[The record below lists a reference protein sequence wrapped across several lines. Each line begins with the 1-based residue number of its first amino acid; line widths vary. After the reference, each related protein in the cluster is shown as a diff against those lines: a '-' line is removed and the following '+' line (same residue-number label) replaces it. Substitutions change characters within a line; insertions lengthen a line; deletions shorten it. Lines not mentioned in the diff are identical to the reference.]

1 MAQVIRPRG
10 ALTAEQKS
18 ARARPWPVLR
28 ARNRPLTPMGD
39 FQRDSISEF
48 AVEPNRL
55 SHELDAELSQI
66 VNEEQLCLVRVI
78 EHVQNSRSKP
88 PARANATYSN
98 YDAQLLALRD
108 EMVSTRLED
117 LPPLLEQMERL
128 QSLADRRRK
137 DQNMG
142 TVDVRSPYFGR
153 LVLAENGR
161 QREVLIGRST
171 YLDTQSGIRI
181 VDWRDAPVSRLY
193 YRYQEGDE
201 YSENFGGRDTEGEI
215 VTRRSLTIAEGQL
228 RRIGCPQGAFARTIQ
243 GAWRRL
249 DVTSRRL
256 HGGEGSATRPEARGR
271 GVLGVGDATLI
282 DDKSLREITALI
294 DPHQFD
300 LITCA
305 DSGLVVIQ
313 GGAGSGKTTIG
324 LHRLAYLSYRDQR
337 RFRAERMLVV
347 VFNQALCRYISQVL
361 PSLGVEGVAI
371 RTYSEFAAKLRL
383 AHFEGLTSNYNAD
396 TPSSVSKL
404 KKHPLML
411 RLIDN
416 YVSDAACE
424 FESGLRTVLERN
436 AIPEGNVLL
445 TKAWKSNARRPLRH
459 RIYQVRSAAAKN
471 PESLGLDSRVA
482 LERIVAAGLRKSRDI
497 VTAWA
502 DILSDL
508 PRLQRQFDEY
518 APGTFSQS
526 ELSRAHEWSATRCTR
541 ILSEVD
547 RAREEEAHGNQYQP
561 RMEFDADDDDPDDDD
576 RELGIDGRQVDE
588 ATTLDREDD
597 TLLLRLHQK
606 LKGPLMRGAKT
617 KEALIYEHI
626 LVDEAQDYSPVEL
639 ALVLDM
645 LSPGRSI
652 TLAGDTAQR
661 LLMDNGFSDWRTVLA
676 DLGLSHV
683 EIEPLRLGY
692 RSTQEI
698 TDVAHWVL
706 GKLASEEKGIAA
718 RSGAP
723 VELLQFA
730 HSGDAAGFLAEQ
742 LRALMHTEPR
752 ASVAVIARFPEQAD
766 AYFDVLEKGE
776 VPRLRRIADQ
786 DFPFRPGVDVTD
798 VRQVKGLE
806 FDYVVIVEV
815 NTYTFPETDEARHLL
830 HIAMTRAAHQL
841 WLAATG
847 EPSRLLPLELR
858 ERAL

>member
-1 MAQVIRPRG
+1 
-10 ALTAEQKS
+10 
-18 ARARPWPVLR
+18 
-28 ARNRPLTPMGD
+28 MGD
-39 FQRDSISEF
+39 FQRESASEP
-48 AVEPNRL
+48 AVEPDRP

-78 EHVQNSRSKP
+78 EHVQTSRSKP
-88 PARANATYSN
+88 PVRAHETYSN

-128 QSLADRRRK
+128 QSIADRRRK
-137 DQNMG
+137 DQNLG

-153 LVLAENGR
+153 LVLDENGR

-201 YSENFGGRDTEGEI
+201 YSENFGGRDTEGE
-215 VTRRSLTIAEGQL
+215 VLTRRSLTIAEGQL
-228 RRIGCPQGAFARTIQ
+228 RRIGCPQGAFARTSQ
-243 GAWRRL
+243 GEWRRL
-249 DVTSRRL
+249 DATSRRL
-256 HGGEGSATRPEARGR
+256 HGGEGAATRPEARGR
-271 GVLGVGDATLI
+271 GVLGVGDATLS

-300 LITCA
+300 LITRT

-347 VFNQALCRYISQVL
+347 VFNEALCRYISQVL

-371 RTYSEFAAKLRL
+371 RTYSEFATKLRL
-383 AHFEGLTSNYNAD
+383 AHFEGLTSTYSAD

-411 RLIDN
+411 RLIDT
-416 YVSDAACE
+416 YVSDVARE
-424 FESGLRTVLERN
+424 FESGLQAVLERN

-445 TKAWKSNARRPLRH
+445 TKAWKSNAQRPLRH
-459 RIYQVRSAAAKN
+459 RIYQVRSAASRN
-471 PESLGLDSRVA
+471 PDSLSLDSRVA
-482 LERIVAAGLRKSRDI
+482 LERIVAVGLRKSRDI

-508 PRLQRQFDEY
+508 SRLRRQFDEY
-518 APGTFSQS
+518 APGTFSQP
-526 ELSRAHEWSATRCTR
+526 ELTRAHEWCTTRCTR
-541 ILSEVD
+541 IVSEID
-547 RAREEEAHGNQYQP
+547 RVREEATQGNQYHP
-561 RMEFDADDDDPDDDD
+561 RVEFDTDDDDLDDD
-576 RELGIDGRQVDE
+576 RRFGIDGRQVDE
-588 ATTLDREDD
+588 TTSLDREDD

-606 LKGPLMRGAKT
+606 LKGPLMRGAKSQ
-617 KEALIYEHI
+617 EALIYEHI

-698 TDVAHWVL
+698 TDVAHSVL
-706 GKLASEEKGIAA
+706 GKLASEEKGIAV

-723 VELLQFA
+723 VELFQFA

-742 LRALMHTEPR
+742 LRALMHAEPR

-806 FDYVVIVEV
+806 FDYVIIVEAD
-815 NTYTFPETDEARHLL
+815 TYTFPETDEARHLL

-841 WLAATG
+841 WLAAAG
-847 EPSRLLPLELR
+847 EPSRLLPLGLR